1 MRLDKFL
8 ADMGCG
14 TRSRL
19 KNDIRKG
26 AVAVNGETVKKAD
39 LQVSPET
46 DEVCYQGRKL
56 TYVKMEY
63 YMLNKPA
70 GCVSATED
78 PVHKTALSYIDSVRK
93 DLFPVG
99 RLDIDTE
106 GLLLVTNDGAL
117 AHELLSPK
125 KHMPKTYYAEVD
137 GAITSQDIALFAEGM
152 DIGEKRPT
160 LPAELTVLSAGA
172 VFRAEVTVYEGKFHQ
187 VKRMFEKTGKHVRY
201 LKRISFCGLKLDGQ
215 LAPGEYRSLTKD
227 ELALL
232 RAEHKERL

>member
-1 MRLDKFL
+1 
-8 ADMGCG
+8 
-14 TRSRL
+14 
-19 KNDIRKG
+19 
-26 AVAVNGETVKKAD
+26 
-39 LQVSPET
+39 
-46 DEVCYQGRKL
+46 
-56 TYVKMEY
+56 
-63 YMLNKPA
+63 MLNKPA

-117 AHELLSPK
+117 GHELLSPK
-125 KHMPKTYYAEVD
+125 KHMPKTNYAEVD
-137 GAITSQDIALFAEGM
+137 GAITPQDIALFAEGM

-160 LPAELTVLSAGA
+160 LPAELTALSAGA

-201 LKRISFCGLKLDGQ
+201 LKRISFCGLKLDGR
-215 LAPGEYRSLTKD
+215 LAPGEYRSLTED